1 MKLNCCQAGIT
12 SILLPL
18 YHTTNIWESALCC
31 MLEIIHVKCPGRAG
45 AGGGQKPSAAPRC
58 TPHLGPAAGASA
70 PRHRPVDP
78 RVSAAPRG
86 RAAAAGDTR
95 HQQQLRL
102 SATAEWEGCVTWSLT
117 VTISTSL
124 LYVAPDST
132 QRYVDSRH
140 TTSLQ
145 PKISRYQDGHTLV
158 QSHLLQAETGRR
170 QQPRISA
177 TKPTKTGMFNCF
189 SVEIFFWGH

>member
-1 MKLNCCQAGIT
+1 M
-12 SILLPL
+12 S
-18 YHTTNIWESALCC
+18 S
-31 MLEIIHVKCPGRAG
+31 VG
-45 AGGGQKPSAAPRC
+45 AGRVPGAVRSQVPHPAAPSPR
-58 TPHLGPAAGASA
+58 LGPAAGASA
-70 PRHRPVDP
+70 PRHRNTAPWIS

-86 RAAAAGDTR
+86 RAAAAGDTRTR

-124 LYVAPDST
+124 LYVAPGST

-140 TTSLQ
+140 ITSQQ
-145 PKISRYQDGHTLV
+145 PKIPRQQDGHTLV

-177 TKPTKTGMFNCF
+177 TSPTKTGTLNRWIYIFQWKY
-189 SVEIFFWGH
+189 FFWFTRNIFGIKYFFELFL